1 MRAVHADG
9 RYRALSLRRVSQSNI
24 EVVQRLFELFGEGRG
39 IEPALEVLHPDV
51 VIDIPPNMSAE
62 PDTYHGHDG
71 ARRYFAG
78 FEGMLEDVRYEFF
91 ELIPEGDHVLARAR
105 LAGRGVSSGLEVE
118 LGTFVVHT
126 VVDGKVTRIVPYAD
140 LESARQSLR

>member
-1 MRAVHADG
+1 MSDG
-9 RYRALSLRRVSQSNI
+9 NV
-24 EVVQRLFELFGEGRG
+24 EVVRQLFELYASGGLE
-39 IEPALEVLHPDV
+39 AVLEVMDEDIEIVIPPDV
-51 VIDIPPNMSAE
+51 SAE
-62 PDTYHGHDG
+62 PDTYRGHEG

-78 FEGMLEDVRYEFF
+78 FEGMLEDVRYEAF
-91 ELIPEGDHVLARAR
+91 ELIPEGEHVLARAR